1 MVEVHLS
8 ALGLSLQLCSALCN
22 RLSKLI
28 SRRTIKGITMI
39 ETYRGVVYPN
49 QLDHMGH
56 MNVQWYTA
64 KFDEATWHL
73 FASIGITSEYIKK
86 NNKGM
91 AAVEQNIKYKAEVM
105 AGDLLVI
112 KSRVIEV
119 KAKILRFLHVMY
131 NAETNQ
137 EVASSEL
144 VGVHIDRQERKSC
157 LLPKS
162 VVKKCA
168 NLIEKNNITTN

>member
-1 MVEVHLS
+1 
-8 ALGLSLQLCSALCN
+8 
-22 RLSKLI
+22 
-28 SRRTIKGITMI
+28 MI

-73 FASIGITSEYIKK
+73 FACIGITSEYIKE

-112 KSRVIEV
+112 KSKFLEV
-119 KAKILRFLHVMY
+119 KGKILRLLHVMY

-137 EVASSEL
+137 EVAESEL
-144 VGVHIDRQERKSC
+144 VGVHMDRQERKSC
-157 LLPKS
+157 LLPKDIIQ
-162 VVKKCA
+162 KCEH
-168 NLIEKNNITTN
+168 LINKTT